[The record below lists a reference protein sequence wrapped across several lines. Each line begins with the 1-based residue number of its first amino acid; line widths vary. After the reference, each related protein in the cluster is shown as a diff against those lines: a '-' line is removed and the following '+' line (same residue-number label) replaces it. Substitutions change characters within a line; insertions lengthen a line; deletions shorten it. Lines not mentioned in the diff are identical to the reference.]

1 MHKQVQE
8 TFDGIK
14 ASEALKARTRSFV
27 AEQTERRQRS
37 FFPAAPAARWIAAAA
52 CALLL
57 FLGGYRL
64 YEAPTVAISVDIN
77 PSIELELNRF
87 GRVVSVSGYNEA
99 GEALLER
106 LPLRNKPYAE
116 AIEAIASDSKIQ
128 SLLANDETLVFFVA
142 GPENAQTTQILSDL
156 ESFTA
161 GRQNMICRGGNEE
174 TAREAH
180 ALGLSCG
187 RYAAYREW
195 KALDPDVTPEQVNGM
210 TMREIRDRIAELSGE
225 DPGRFGEGRG
235 SGQGAGNGSGKGNG
249 QGNGHG
255 ASNGNGKGKG

>member
-1 MHKQVQE
+1 MMHKQVQE
-8 TFDGIK
+8 AFDNIK
-14 ASEALKARTRSFV
+14 ASEALKARTRSFI
-27 AEQTERRQRS
+27 AEQTERRRRS

-57 FLGGYRL
+57 MLGGYRF
-64 YEAPTVAISVDIN
+64 YEMPTVAISVDIN
-77 PSIELELNRF
+77 PSIELGINRF
-87 GRVVSVSGYNEA
+87 GRVVSVSGFNEA

-106 LPLRNKPYAE
+106 LALKNKPYTE
-116 AIEAIASDSKIQ
+116 AIETISSDSKIQ
-128 SLLANDETLVFFVA
+128 SLLANDEVLVFGVFGA
-142 GPENAQTTQILSDL
+142 ENAQTSRVLSDL

-161 GRQNMICRGGNEE
+161 GRQNMVCRCGDEE

-187 RYAAYREW
+187 RYLAYLEW
-195 KALDPDVTPEQVNGM
+195 KALDPDMTPEDVNSM

-235 SGQGAGNGSGKGNG
+235 NGQGNG
-249 QGNGHG
+249 QGNQGR
-255 ASNGNGKGKG
+255 NRKG